1 MFYLVDLLKEIADY
15 YIEQYNLRKDY
26 FSVVRTITDKIKID
40 LDKKKDMC
48 NFIDEKKLN
57 KKIDNIYRETKY
69 LHDSYIK
76 KADKKTDII
85 EKNSDYK
92 QAGINQLQIFRDRLF
107 KLKLKDFVLES
118 DLSKNIFD
126 KLHNLTNKSE
136 DNITFGDLYNYFDI
150 LNSSYF
156 TQNINDFLNKVFTNN
171 KEIIQEKINNYTTL
185 LKNLSFKY
193 IPDKSIPDRNT
204 YANMSILFS
213 NRNINIDINYNQTD
227 DKIKNPFTLSSSYL
241 DFEQSDIINYP
252 SIRIF
257 CTDLSDIEKNLFNR
271 FTYFHEIG
279 HSYVNKIGIVK
290 MNNKDICLREKNIE
304 NLCIGEDRVM
314 FENDL
319 SIAFERNFKTTFDT
333 LSKTEFNMINEIIKN
348 NNSFLKYLDLL
359 SDILAFNV
367 IIKDLESLGKT
378 REEIFDY
385 CIDIL
390 KSLTGNYEH
399 FHTYTRI
406 LLNIYL
412 NPLLK
417 EELESR
423 VTKYEIQ
430 KNIDY
435 DKYKKFL
442 ENLKSKII
450 DKDISYID
458 KDISYLD
465 DIDIII
471 SSIED
476 AIDYDMIS
484 SKEVSEIFDTH
495 MKEEWIKDEHNY
507 NKFKHFI
514 EDVLAISVDK
524 NDLNLY
530 KKKYLKYKKKY
541 LELKKNNF
549 IKN

>member
-1 MFYLVDLLKEIADY
+1 MLYLVDLLNEIGEY
-15 YIEQYNLRKDY
+15 YIGQYITRNDY
-26 FSVVRTITDKIKID
+26 FSVIKTITNNININ
-40 LDKKKDMC
+40 LDTKKDKC
-48 NFIDEKKLN
+48 EFIDEKKLN
-57 KKIDNIYRETKY
+57 KKIDRIYIETKI
-69 LHDSYIK
+69 LQDKFIK
-76 KADKKTDII
+76 NADKKTDIN
-85 EKNSDYK
+85 EKKSDYK
-92 QAGINQLQIFRDRLF
+92 QAGINQLQIFIDRIF

-118 DLSKNIFD
+118 DLKKNIFD
-126 KLHNLTNKSE
+126 KLRELTQKK
-136 DNITFGDLYNYFDI
+136 DNDITIEDLYTYFNT

-156 TQNINDFLNKVFTNN
+156 TGNINDFIQNVFTNN
-171 KEIIQEKINNYTTL
+171 TEIIKKKINDYTTL

-193 IPDKSIPDRNT
+193 IPDKSIPDRNI

-213 NRNINIDINYNQTD
+213 NRNRNIDINYNQTD

-241 DFEQSDIINYP
+241 NFEQSDIINYP
-252 SIRIF
+252 TIRIF

-279 HSYVNKIGIVK
+279 HSYVNNIGIVK
-290 MNNKDICLREKNIE
+290 INNKDICLREKNTK
-304 NLCIGEDRVM
+304 NLCSGDDKIMFSSQYNLSNE
-314 FENDL
+314 FENHY
-319 SIAFERNFKTTFDT
+319 KTTYNT
-333 LSKTEFNMINEIIKN
+333 LLKSEFKMINEIIKN
-348 NNSFLKYLDLL
+348 NDFIKYLDLL

-390 KSLTGNYEH
+390 KSLSGDISH
-399 FHTYTRI
+399 FDSDTRI
-406 LLNIYL
+406 LLNVYL

-417 EELESR
+417 NVLEDR
-423 VTKYEIQ
+423 VKTYEIQ

-442 ENLKSKII
+442 ENIKSKNI
-450 DKDISYID
+450 DR
-458 KDISYLD
+458 DISYLD

-471 SSIED
+471 SSIEV
-476 AIDYDMIS
+476 AIENDMIS
-484 SKEVSEIFDTH
+484 SVEVSKIFDTH
-495 MKEEWIKDEHNY
+495 MQEEWIENEDNY
-507 NKFKHFI
+507 NKFKQFI

-524 NDLNLY
+524 NNLNSY

-541 LELKKNNF
+541 LELKKSNF